1 MGEAAFWG
9 AVGGISLLIGAAA
22 GLALHVPPRAIGL
35 IMGFGAGVLVSALA
49 FELTQMAFELGGLGA
64 VTLGLATGSLAF
76 YTGDLVIDRMGG
88 EGRKNCMRPPSEG
101 SETALLLGAVLDGIP
116 ESAVIGIS
124 LLVGEGIGLPI
135 VAAVFLSNIPESLSS
150 AVGMRRS
157 GRSTTF
163 VIGVWSAIVVVCAA
177 ASALGY
183 GLLAEVPGGT
193 IALLQAFAAGSVL
206 TMLAD
211 TMMPEAFEHGGKS
224 VGLVT
229 ALGFAAAFALSMLE

>member
-9 AVGGISLLIGAAA
+9 AVGGISLLIGAVA
-22 GLALHVPPRAIGL
+22 GIALRIPPRAIGL

-49 FELTQMAFELGGLGA
+49 FELTQMAFELGGLEA
-64 VTLGLATGSLAF
+64 VTLGLVTGSLAF
-76 YTGDLVIDRMGG
+76 YAGDLVIDRMGG
-88 EGRKNCMRPPSEG
+88 AGRKDCMRPPSEG
-101 SETALLLGAVLDGIP
+101 SEKALLLGAVLDGIP

-124 LLVGEGIGLPI
+124 LLVGEGVGLPI
-135 VAAVFLSNIPESLSS
+135 VAAVFLSNVPESLSS

-157 GRSTTF
+157 GRSTTY

-183 GLLAEVPGGT
+183 GLLAEAPGRT

-229 ALGFAAAFALSMLE
+229 ALGFAAAFALSTLE